1 MQDTAGSALQLME
14 ELHFPHLPLIDN
26 EKYQGLLFE
35 SDLMQSNEQTPLAA
49 LVPGPVKI
57 AVHANTLCLEAIK
70 ACMENRLYVIP
81 VTDEEGNY
89 QGSIHLMDLM
99 YGWGK
104 MTGIGQP
111 GAVFV
116 LETEL
121 KNYSVLEIARI
132 VASTDAQIRQ
142 LNTTLDAPNDCMIIT
157 LQINKF
163 EISELMAAF
172 QRHDYRI
179 RYYFGEELYENEL
192 RSNYEHLMNY
202 LNI

>member
-14 ELHFPHLPLIDN
+14 DLQLPQLPLIEN
-26 EKYQGLLFE
+26 EKYVGLIFE
-35 SDLMQSNEQTPLAA
+35 SDLLQLNEKQLLSS
-49 LVPGPVKI
+49 LVSVPVKI

-70 ACMENRLYVIP
+70 TAIENRLRVIP
-81 VTDEEGNY
+81 VTEDEEY
-89 QGSIHLMDLM
+89 YTGSIHLMDLI
-99 YGWGK
+99 YAWGK
-104 MTGIGQP
+104 MTGIGDP

-121 KNYSVLEIARI
+121 KNYSVLEIAKI
-132 VASTDAQIRQ
+132 VAATDAQIRQ
-142 LNTTLDAPNDCMIIT
+142 LNTMVDAKNESMIIT

-163 EISELMAAF
+163 EISELMAAL
-172 QRHDYRI
+172 QRHEYRI

-192 RSNYEHLMNY
+192 RANYEHLMNY